1 MPDIGLTE
9 DQKKEIAGIR
19 KAGMAKVKDAKPEE
33 RREIMAQIRKDIH
46 AVFTKEQ
53 LEKLQKARGE
63 GGQGRGGRPD
73 LGLTDE
79 QKEKM
84 AAIRKETATKMKD
97 AKPGDRKAIMEES
110 RKKFEALLTPE
121 QLEKLKKARQG
132 GPQRGR
138 GGRPELGLTDEQKEK
153 AAAIRKE
160 TAAKMKDAKPEE
172 RKAIMEAS
180 RKQFEALLTP
190 EQLEKLKKARQG
202 GRPGGDKRG
211 EGRRRGGKG
220 PKGGEKK
227 GGRKRPAAE

>member
-1 MPDIGLTE
+1 MKRQWITTLTAVVTLVLMTGSLVAKEARDRAKGRGGQDRAKRAPRGPGRGQKMPDIGLTE

-132 GPQRGR
+132 G
-138 GGRPELGLTDEQKEK
+138 
-153 AAAIRKE
+153 
-160 TAAKMKDAKPEE
+160 
-172 RKAIMEAS
+172 
-180 RKQFEALLTP
+180 
-190 EQLEKLKKARQG
+190 
-202 GRPGGDKRG
+202 RPGGDKRG